1 MKKKM
6 IFWLIIIEII
16 ENKKEYETLLYKN
29 NEIKKDYTFMVRNEE
44 CWRIE
49 VEIVKWRPKRKV
61 CSNVWMWN

>member
-44 CWRIE
+44 C
-49 VEIVKWRPKRKV
+49 
-61 CSNVWMWN
+61 